1 MDFFQSE
8 TLLNLARA
16 FAGESQAR
24 SRYSIYAAA
33 ARKEGHELLARL
45 FEDTAHNELEHA
57 EQFFA
62 LISQLSRQAPVNLR
76 IDAGYPFPLGDTAAN
91 LAYAAEGEHAEHAEV
106 YPAFARTARAEG
118 FHAAAA
124 KLELIAAVELTH
136 QTRFLRAQQALT
148 TGTLY
153 HSDTPVIWRC
163 VNCGHI
169 HLAADPW
176 TVCPI
181 CGKDRG
187 WAEKRP
193 HWDQTG
199 PAQH

>member
-1 MDFFQSE
+1 MDFLQSE

-91 LAYAAEGEHAEHAEV
+91 LAYAAEGEQAEHAEV
-106 YPAFARTARAEG
+106 YPRLCPHRPGGGLSCRRRQAGADCRRGADAPDALSPRAAGSHHRHAVSQRHAGDLALRQLRT
-118 FHAAAA
+118 
-124 KLELIAAVELTH
+124 
-136 QTRFLRAQQALT
+136 
-148 TGTLY
+148 
-153 HSDTPVIWRC
+153 HSP
-163 VNCGHI
+163 GS
-169 HLAADPW
+169 
-176 TVCPI
+176 
-181 CGKDRG
+181 
-187 WAEKRP
+187 
-193 HWDQTG
+193 
-199 PAQH
+199 

>member
-76 IDAGYPFPLGDTAAN
+76 MDAGYPFPLEMCIRDRMCSIPMAMM
-91 LAYAAEGEHAEHAEV
+91 
-106 YPAFARTARAEG
+106 PRTCSSASE
-118 FHAAAA
+118 
-124 KLELIAAVELTH
+124 
-136 QTRFLRAQQALT
+136 
-148 TGTLY
+148 
-153 HSDTPVIWRC
+153 
-163 VNCGHI
+163 
-169 HLAADPW
+169 
-176 TVCPI
+176 
-181 CGKDRG
+181 
-187 WAEKRP
+187 
-193 HWDQTG
+193 
-199 PAQH
+199 

>member
-1 MDFFQSE
+1 MDFMQSE

-24 SRYSIYAAA
+24 SRYTIYAAA
-33 ARKEGHELLARL
+33 ARKEQHELLARL
-45 FEDTAHNELEHA
+45 FEETAHNELEHA

-62 LISQLSRQAPVNLR
+62 LINQLSGQAPVNLR

-91 LAYAAEGEHAEHAEV
+91 LAYAAEGEHAEHTEV
-106 YPAFARTARAEG
+106 YPAFARIARTEG
-118 FHAAAA
+118 FAPAASRF
-124 KLELIAAVELTH
+124 ELIAAVELTH

-153 HSDTPVIWRC
+153 HSSTPAVWRC
-163 VNCGHI
+163 INCGHV
-169 HLAADPW
+169 HRANDPW
-176 TVCPI
+176 DVCPI

-187 WAEKRP
+187 WAEKMP
-193 HWDQTG
+193 HWNLSG
-199 PAQH
+199 PLPG